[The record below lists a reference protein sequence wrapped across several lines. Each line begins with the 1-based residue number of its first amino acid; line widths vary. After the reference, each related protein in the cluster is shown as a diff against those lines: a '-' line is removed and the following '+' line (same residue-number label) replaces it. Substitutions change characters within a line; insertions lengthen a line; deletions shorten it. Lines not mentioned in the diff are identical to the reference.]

1 MALRPDRVEHLTD
14 LSYFMNETAE
24 RGIVVIHDTGGSGA
38 AMDDS
43 SALVK
48 APAGIA
54 TTVSGTN
61 PAGLLLNDVVNL
73 DLTRQHINY
82 AKDEVQK
89 GSKVLLLR
97 RGTVVTDQV
106 SGTPTIGADAYITRL
121 GSISATAIEG
131 VMTVFDGTIPRPITP
146 KVGRFLSTL
155 DADGFAKVE
164 INIT

>member
-121 GSISATAIEG
+121 GSISATAEES
-131 VMTVFDGTIPRPITP
+131 TIAVVGGGIAVEVTP
-146 KVGRFLSTL
+146 KVGKFLSTL
-155 DADGFAKVE
+155 DADGYAKVE